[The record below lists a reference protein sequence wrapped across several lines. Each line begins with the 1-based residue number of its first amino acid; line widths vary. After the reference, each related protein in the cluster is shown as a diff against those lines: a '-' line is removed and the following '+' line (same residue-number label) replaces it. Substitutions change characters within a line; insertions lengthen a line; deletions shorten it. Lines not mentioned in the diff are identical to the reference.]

1 MEINQAIKVIE
12 QALNMAAQKG
22 VFNLRDSSV
31 VNQAL
36 NVLLAIKTQSTG
48 NTEEVKE

>member
-1 MEINQAIKVIE
+1 MEKDQAITVIE

-22 VFNLRDSSV
+22 VFNLRDSGV

-36 NVLLAIKTQSTG
+36 NVLLAMKTQPTE
-48 NTEEVKE
+48 NTEEVKD